1 MKNAVVLVGHGGS
14 PSDFPKDKIARLKRL
29 ESERASRGQ
38 LEMGA
43 EEKALDHEIRFWP
56 RTPKTDPYQAGLSSL
71 ALKLEKALGQKVAAA
86 YNEFCGPDVE
96 TAVTGLI
103 REGFS
108 RIVLATTM
116 YTRGGI
122 HSETEIPA
130 LVRKLRERHPD
141 VELIYAWPMEES
153 LIVEFLAKV
162 VASAA
167 AGSGARS
174 A

>member
-14 PSDFPKDKIARLKRL
+14 PSDFPKDKLARLKRL
-29 ESERASRGQ
+29 ESERAARGQ
-38 LEMGA
+38 PEMGA
-43 EEKALDHEIRFWP
+43 EEKAIDDEIRSWP
-56 RTPKTDPYQAGLSSL
+56 RTSKTDPYQAGLSSL

-96 TAVTGLI
+96 TAVAALV
-103 REGFS
+103 REGFE

-122 HSETEIPA
+122 HSENEIPA
-130 LVRKLRERHPD
+130 LVRKLRERHPS
-141 VELIYAWPMEES
+141 VELVYAWPMEES

-162 VASAA
+162 VASAST
-167 AGSGARS
+167 GSGARS

>member
-29 ESERASRGQ
+29 ESERAASGRSD
-38 LEMGA
+38 MNA
-43 EEKALDHEIRFWP
+43 EEKALDSEIRNWP
-56 RTPKTDPYQAGLSSL
+56 RTPKTDPYQAGLAALAKKLQESL
-71 ALKLEKALGQKVAAA
+71 GRKVVAA

-103 REGFS
+103 KEGCG

-122 HSETEIPA
+122 HSETEIPR
-130 LVRKLRERHPD
+130 LVQKLRMQYPD
-141 VELIYAWPMEES
+141 AELVYAWPMDETF
-153 LIVEFLAKV
+153 IVEFLVKV
-162 VASAA
+162 IDGAA
-167 AGSGARS
+167 P
-174 A
+174 